1 MKRVK
6 DLAFS
11 ELTLLAED
19 VDHDVEGVDGGSD
32 PGVEHL
38 SVDDPGLVEL
48 LELDEGGEQA
58 VIVLLIRLH
67 VSPGVTPELSPN
79 SYYYRTCK
87 DDKELVLEINDIPSI
102 CLNCF

>member
-32 PGVEHL
+32 PGAEHL
-38 SVDDPGLVEL
+38 GVDDPGLVEL

-58 VIVLLIRLH
+58 GFEEVVIGGR
-67 VSPGVTPELSPN
+67 
-79 SYYYRTCK
+79 
-87 DDKELVLEINDIPSI
+87 EIGGREFEGGGDEEEYIMPT
-102 CLNCF
+102 LNFLD